1 MKILNILYLVNYFP
15 PSTGAAALNSQKIV
29 EYLIKYGH
37 RVLVLSPGNM
47 GKTLNLKNPEGINF
61 GQNLILKPSISL
73 VKPPLSWVFSHY
85 ENSIKFLFKLKNIFS
100 PDIILSQYHAFHY
113 ASVASNFISKKL
125 RIPHVIRSHDI
136 FVDLPSRSFLYKLFN
151 LLTYPAIYRSIT
163 KCKSF
168 FVVSSELRDYLLK
181 FKKLNKIPIGIHHNG
196 IDTSI
201 FHPIKENEI
210 LKEKYGCET
219 IISFVGLITQDI
231 GLQNFVHVMPDILKS
246 HKDTHLMIIGEGS
259 YKEAILQ
266 IVNKFKLNN
275 QVHLLSV
282 MPHNEIPSYIN
293 NCDIGIGKITSNKIW
308 TYAVPIKCL
317 EYMACKKPFI
327 STPLSKD
334 IVQNNDVGIVIKRNF
349 NDKDIINS
357 IVSLIEDKNLR
368 LKLGENG
375 YKKINQVFK
384 WDMVMG
390 ELNDYL
396 STLNK

>member
-1 MKILNILYLVNYFP
+1 MKILYLVNYFP

-37 RVLVLSPGNM
+37 KVLVLSPGNM
-47 GKTLNLKNPEGINF
+47 GKTLNLKNPERINSS
-61 GQNLILKPSISL
+61 QKLILKPSNSL

-85 ENSIKFLFKLKNIFS
+85 ENAIKFLFKFKNMFS

-125 RIPHVIRSHDI
+125 QVPHIIRSHDI
-136 FVDLPSRSFLYKLFN
+136 FIDLPSRSISYNLFN
-151 LLTYPAIYRSIT
+151 LLTYPSIYRSIL

-231 GLQNFVHVMPDILKS
+231 GLQNFVKIMPDILKS

-259 YKEAILQ
+259 YKETIFQ
-266 IVNKFKLNN
+266 FVNKVKLNN
-275 QVHLLSV
+275 QVHFLNV
-282 MPHNEIPSYIN
+282 IPHNEIPYYVN

-334 IVQNNDVGIVIKRNF
+334 IVQNNDVGLIIKRNF
-349 NDKDIINS
+349 NDKDIVNS

-390 ELNDYL
+390 ELNEYL
-396 STLNK
+396 SALNK